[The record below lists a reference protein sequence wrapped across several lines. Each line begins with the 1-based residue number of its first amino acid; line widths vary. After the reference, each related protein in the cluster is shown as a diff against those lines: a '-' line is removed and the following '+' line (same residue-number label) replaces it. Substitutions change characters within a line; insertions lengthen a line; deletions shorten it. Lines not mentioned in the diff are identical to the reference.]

1 MEEEQQYNQQ
11 NPYSLPIQEVTYTKE
26 TLKQIDPK
34 TLSYDEILD
43 IFSKTMFVKPPKVT
57 QQQQRVQPVIAPT
70 PYMIKKQQE
79 KLQSSPEYIEQ
90 QKNIPYKYH
99 PLYRPTQVVG
109 QPNKTIMPKS
119 KPSARMGMKF

>member
-1 MEEEQQYNQQ
+1 MEEEQQ
-11 NPYSLPIQEVTYTKE
+11 NPYYLPIQEVTYTKE

-43 IFSKTMFVKPPKVT
+43 IFSKTMFVKPPKVA
-57 QQQQRVQPVIAPT
+57 QQQRVQPVIAPT

-109 QPNKTIMPKS
+109 QPNKTIMPKT